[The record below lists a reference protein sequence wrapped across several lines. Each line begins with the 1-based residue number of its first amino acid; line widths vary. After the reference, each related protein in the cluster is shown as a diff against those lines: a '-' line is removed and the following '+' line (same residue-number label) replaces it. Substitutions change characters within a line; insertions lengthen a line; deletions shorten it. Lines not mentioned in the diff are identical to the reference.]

1 MKPMC
6 ALLAT
11 ALASM
16 LFQVIPAARAEVSNS
31 QSKITPGAQNLSL
44 KVGEPF
50 LSARAKILRSGWRP
64 MRMHS
69 NEDYE
74 YSGTERVL
82 ADRKFLEVDYCS
94 TDAGSLCVLYYSKG
108 TKCLR
113 LGTVGEQLKYM
124 EVTRWTEE
132 CPVGEESAQNAH

>member
-1 MKPMC
+1 MKTIF

-16 LFQVIPAARAEVSNS
+16 SFQVPLGARAEVSNS
-31 QSKITPGAQNLSL
+31 QSNMMTGEQNLSL

-64 MRMHS
+64 MGMHS
-69 NEDYE
+69 NGEYE

-82 ADRKFLEVDYCS
+82 ADRKFSEVDYCS

-132 CPVGEESAQNAH
+132 CPAVKPSKRNTH

>member
-1 MKPMC
+1 MKRMRT
-6 ALLAT
+6 LLVT
-11 ALASM
+11 TLVLM
-16 LFQVIPAARAEVSNS
+16 LFQVHSKAQAEISKS
-31 QSKITPGAQNLSL
+31 HFKITLEAQNLSL

-50 LSARAKILRSGWRP
+50 LTARAKILRSGWRP

-69 NEDYE
+69 NDDYE
-74 YSGTERVL
+74 YSGTDRILAER
-82 ADRKFLEVDYCS
+82 RFLEVDYCS

-124 EVTRWTEE
+124 EVTRWSEE
-132 CPVGEESAQNAH
+132 CPIVEESLKSAH